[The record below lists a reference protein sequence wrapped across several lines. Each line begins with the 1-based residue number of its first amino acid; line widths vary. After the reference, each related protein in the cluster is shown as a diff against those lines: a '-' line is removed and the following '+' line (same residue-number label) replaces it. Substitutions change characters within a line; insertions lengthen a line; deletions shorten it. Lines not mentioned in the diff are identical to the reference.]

1 MKTVAVVVQQG
12 FAPFEFGLA
21 CEAFGLDR
29 SDDGIPNFE
38 FRIVTPEPGAIRS
51 NLGFSINVADDLA
64 FAEVADLVVVTPI
77 PRGTWGSVDLRVA
90 GIVRRAVERGAWV
103 LSVCSGSF
111 VVAAS
116 GVLDGKRATT
126 HWKYADTMARMYPE
140 IEVDP
145 DVLYVQSGRIITSAG
160 TAAGLDACLHLLR
173 QEIGAELTNKIARR
187 MVVAPQRDG
196 GQAQFIDKP
205 LPEVQSL
212 SLAPV
217 TDWMLENIR
226 LELTVDQ
233 LAAKAHM
240 SPRTFARRFKADF
253 GATPAA
259 WLARQ
264 RIIHA
269 QRLLEKTDLGL
280 DRIAYESGFGS
291 AAVLRQNFARVLD
304 VTPTAYRARFAC
316 TTPARDAAAGL
327 EPMPEPV
334 LEIVA

>member
-1 MKTVAVVVQQG
+1 MMKSVAVIVQNG

-29 SDDGIPNFE
+29 SDDGIPNFD
-38 FRIVTPEPGAIRS
+38 FRIVTPLPGVVAS
-51 NLGFSINVADDLA
+51 NMGFSINVGHDLA
-64 FAEVADLVVVTPI
+64 FADEADLVVVTPV
-77 PRGTWGSVDLRVA
+77 PRDAWAPIDRRVA
-90 GIVRRAVERGAWV
+90 DVIRRAHERGAWI
-103 LSVCSGSF
+103 LTVCSGAF

-116 GVLDGKRATT
+116 GILDGRRATT
-126 HWKYADTMARMYPE
+126 HWMYADTMARMYPA

-145 DVLYVQSGRIITSAG
+145 DVLYVQDGRIITSAG

-173 QEIGAELTNKIARR
+173 QELGAEMANVIARR
-187 MVVAPQRDG
+187 MVVPPQRDG

-205 LPEVQSL
+205 LPAVAARW
-212 SLAPV
+212 LAPV
-217 TDWMLENIR
+217 TDWMVEHLRED
-226 LELTVDQ
+226 LSVDQ

-264 RIIHA
+264 RLIHA

-280 DRIAYESGFGS
+280 DRIAWESGFGS
-291 AAVLRQNFARVLD
+291 AAVLRQNFARTLGT
-304 VTPTAYRARFAC
+304 TPTAYR
-316 TTPARDAAAGL
+316 TTFSCLSAEDAAST
-327 EPMPEPV
+327 PE
-334 LEIVA
+334 LVA

>member
-1 MKTVAVVVQQG
+1 MKTVAVIVQEG

-29 SDDGIPNFE
+29 SDVGITPFD
-38 FRIVTPEPGAIRS
+38 FRIVTPDPGAVSS
-51 NLGFSINVADDLA
+51 NLGFTINVTDDLA
-64 FAEVADLVVVTPI
+64 FADEADLVVVTPI
-77 PRGTWGSVDLRVA
+77 PRSTWGDIDPRVTDV
-90 GIVRRAVERGAWV
+90 IRRAVARDAWV
-103 LSVCSGSF
+103 LTVCSGSF

-116 GVLDGKRATT
+116 GVLDGRRATT
-126 HWKYADTMARMYPE
+126 HWMYADTMAAMYPK
-140 IEVDP
+140 IDVDP
-145 DVLYVQSGRIITSAG
+145 DVLYVQDGRIITSAG

-173 QEIGAELTNKIARR
+173 QVLGAELTNRIARR
-187 MVVAPQRDG
+187 MVVPPQRDG

-205 LPEVQSL
+205 LPQVASL

-217 TDWMLENIR
+217 TDWMVQNLR
-226 LELTVDQ
+226 DDLTVDQ

-264 RIIHA
+264 RLIHA

-280 DRIAYESGFGS
+280 DRIAWESGFGS
-291 AAVLRQNFARVLD
+291 AAVLRQNFARALST
-304 VTPTAYRARFAC
+304 TPTAYRTTFSC
-316 TTPARDAAAGL
+316 TRDMMRAEA
-327 EPMPEPV
+327 PV
-334 LEIVA
+334 GAPVELVA